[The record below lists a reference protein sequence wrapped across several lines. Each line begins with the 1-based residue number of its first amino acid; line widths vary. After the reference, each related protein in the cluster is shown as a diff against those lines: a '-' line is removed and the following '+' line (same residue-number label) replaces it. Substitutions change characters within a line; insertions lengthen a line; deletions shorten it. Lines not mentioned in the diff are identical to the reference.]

1 MSKARIVIAEDDD
14 NMALGLQRILEREGH
29 TVARARDGVE
39 AARLVKDTRPD
50 LLVLDIMMPLK
61 DGLSVIRELR
71 GRGDKVAILVLSA
84 KGMESDKVL
93 GLELGADDYLVKPF
107 SIAELVA
114 RVNVQL
120 RRGQKQAARPARVK
134 LDVLDIDFDS
144 RQVSG
149 PNGGETLSTYENGLL
164 GVLVGAAGE
173 TVSRRQLLE
182 EIWGDDSAVT
192 NRVVDFHVTNLRR
205 KLAALTGQ
213 PEPRLLL
220 TVHGTGYKL
229 VMPNKT

>member
-14 NMALGLQRILEREGH
+14 SMALGLQRILEREGH
-29 TVARARDGVE
+29 TVERARDGAE
-39 AARLVKDTRPD
+39 AAKLARDTRPD
-50 LLVLDIMMPLK
+50 LLILDIMMPRK

-71 GRGDKVAILVLSA
+71 ARGERVAILVLSA
-84 KGMESDKVL
+84 KGQESDKVL

-120 RRGQKQAARPARVK
+120 RRGLRAAKPTRMRSGE
-134 LDVLDIDFDS
+134 LELDFDRRVITGAS
-144 RQVSG
+144 TS
-149 PNGGETLSTYENGLL
+149 ETLSTHEAGILS
-164 GVLVGAAGE
+164 VLVGNAGE
-173 TVSRRQLLE
+173 AVSRQQLLQE
-182 EIWGDDSAVT
+182 VWGDDSAVT

-205 KLAALTGQ
+205 KIALLSGQ

-220 TVHGTGYKL
+220 TVHGSGYKW
-229 VMPNKT
+229 TAIS